1 MAGGG
6 CHAVN
11 AIHWHTESRGST
23 QREAGRQ
30 RTRRLVDIHINAKLS
45 LCSAAMSPSWSP
57 DRAAWSL
64 RTRSFIFIP
73 AHPLRPKL
81 SWDVSKDVRRC
92 PQNVFGC
99 LLMFRE
105 VAETWGRSLEV
116 HFESQNVEPE
126 VKFGASK
133 ARAKTNEST
142 LVRGFYPSSRSR
154 WAALCPGDK
163 FTGRRRTPS
172 CRSVWTDRADR

>member
-1 MAGGG
+1 MFINDLGMAGRG

-11 AIHWHTESRGST
+11 AIHWHTANRGSA

-81 SWDVSKDVRRC
+81 SQDVSKDVWWC
-92 PQNVFGC
+92 PQNVFRC
-99 LLMFRE
+99 FWCFKKFPRHQR
-105 VAETWGRSLEV
+105 A
-116 HFESQNVEPE
+116 
-126 VKFGASK
+126 KFGSPQRRFNFNLKVKTMSNGEGLCIKMRVKSK
-133 ARAKTNEST
+133 CCVDISKTNTYTLHST
-142 LVRGFYPSSRSR
+142 SFH
-154 WAALCPGDK
+154 
-163 FTGRRRTPS
+163 
-172 CRSVWTDRADR
+172 

>member
-1 MAGGG
+1 MRQTELCAATTRLDTLHTAASDCRESLWAIWG
-6 CHAVN
+6 CLLMTLAWLEV
-11 AIHWHTESRGST
+11 AAMLLMLFTGT
-23 QREAGRQ
+23 QRTVAAHKERQ

-81 SWDVSKDVRRC
+81 SRDVSKDVQRC
-92 PQNVFGC
+92 PQNVFRS

-105 VAETWGRSLEV
+105 VPETSEGKVWKSTVRILLHS
-116 HFESQNVEPE
+116 ESQRSSQ
-126 VKFGASK
+126 SK
-133 ARAKTNEST
+133 QT
-142 LVRGFYPSSRSR
+142 L
-154 WAALCPGDK
+154 W
-163 FTGRRRTPS
+163 
-172 CRSVWTDRADR
+172 SVTMWRI